1 MIDLGLTDKILV
13 RDQLIRILKQESFRE
28 IVQGSMDDGL
38 VDRSRDA
45 GRKILWNTKKH
56 NQRHHAVVIQQPQ
69 PSSSEASVDS
79 SASSVSWRSVDGR
92 PQTPETDR
100 RPDRQPESN
109 TTPPEQE
116 YEQENNGEW
125 KKGLCEC
132 CDPGCKCR
140 RCCIT
145 CCLWPM
151 TISRN
156 AEAVGLSNS
165 YIWPWMLTFS
175 IGLCFCTS
183 CLTRAV
189 LRTQIRQKYG
199 IPGSHCNGKN

>member
-1 MIDLGLTDKILV
+1 MIDLGLTDKILI
-13 RDQLIRILKQESFRE
+13 RDQLIRILKQELFLQS
-28 IVQGSMDDGL
+28 GSQDMRWVSKLSGFL
-38 VDRSRDA
+38 LSS
-45 GRKILWNTKKH
+45 IFLEQKKH
-56 NQRHHAVVIQQPQ
+56 NQRHHVVVVQQPQ
-69 PSSSEASVDS
+69 PSSSEASGES
-79 SASSVSWRSVDGR
+79 SDESSVSHRTDDRNR
-92 PQTPETDR
+92 PELETKI
-100 RPDRQPESN
+100 PDSS
-109 TTPPEQE
+109 TTLQE
-116 YEQENNGEW
+116 YEPEYNGHW
-125 KKGLCEC
+125 YKGLCEC

-145 CCLWPM
+145 CCLWPI

-165 YIWPWMLTFS
+165 YTWPWMLTFS

-199 IPGSHCNGKN
+199 IPGSHCNGKNCCVT

>member
-1 MIDLGLTDKILV
+1 M
-13 RDQLIRILKQESFRE
+13 
-28 IVQGSMDDGL
+28 
-38 VDRSRDA
+38 
-45 GRKILWNTKKH
+45 
-56 NQRHHAVVIQQPQ
+56 IQQPQ

-100 RPDRQPESN
+100 RPERQRESN

-116 YEQENNGEW
+116 YEQQNNGEW
-125 KKGLCEC
+125 KKGLCDC

-165 YIWPWMLTFS
+165 YTWPWMLTFS

>member
-1 MIDLGLTDKILV
+1 M
-13 RDQLIRILKQESFRE
+13 
-28 IVQGSMDDGL
+28 
-38 VDRSRDA
+38 
-45 GRKILWNTKKH
+45 
-56 NQRHHAVVIQQPQ
+56 VVAQPQ
-69 PSSSEASVDS
+69 PSSSEVSADS
-79 SASSVSWRSVDGR
+79 SDSISWRSADGQ
-92 PQTPETDR
+92 PQTVQ
-100 RPDRQPESN
+100 PDSQS
-109 TTPPEQE
+109 TLHE
-116 YEQENNGEW
+116 YEQENNGKW

-156 AEAVGLSNS
+156 AEAVGFSNS
-165 YIWPWMLTFS
+165 YTWPWMLTFS

-199 IPGSHCNGKN
+199 IPGSHCNGKNHFRVSAIS